1 VSNCAQFREM
11 YEAYTLGALDPPE
24 RAALEAH
31 LATGCAECAKSVAEA
46 RWLVSQ
52 LAYLAPETST
62 SDILKGRLMQTVR
75 SEAKSKSSPPVSTTA
90 SRTTSSRIPYWLSA
104 GIAALLLL
112 TLYFAWDAYRLKEE
126 LRASNERYQR
136 NEQMVASTQAER
148 AASQQ
153 ELIAMHDQMAKM
165 RRQTAILTDPA
176 SVKITLAAK
185 TIQASQMV
193 AMWHA
198 KYGIVLTGQKVPMP
212 SGNRVLQ
219 LWLIPKA
226 PGGKPI
232 PSMIV
237 RPDANGNFAIL
248 VSNPPAAG
256 SDTKALAI
264 TEEPAGGSAAPTT
277 APKWVGAMT

>member
-1 VSNCAQFREM
+1 M
-11 YEAYTLGALDPPE
+11 YEAYALGALDPPE

-31 LATGCAECAKSVAEA
+31 LATGCAECAKAVAEA

-52 LAYLAPETST
+52 LAYLAPEAST
-62 SDILKGRLMQTVR
+62 SDMLKGHLIQTVR
-75 SEAKSKSSPPVSTTA
+75 SESKSKSSSPVATGPTT
-90 SRTTSSRIPYWLSA
+90 TPTGIPYWLSA

-112 TLYFAWDAYRLKEE
+112 TLYFAWEAHRLKQE
-126 LRASNERYQR
+126 LRAANERNQR
-136 NEQMVASTQAER
+136 NEQMVAGTENER

-153 ELIAMHDQMAKM
+153 ELTAMQEQMAKM
-165 RRQTAILTDPA
+165 RRENAILTDPA
-176 SVKITLAAK
+176 SVKITLAAQK
-185 TIQASQMV
+185 IQAPQMV

-226 PGGKPI
+226 PGGKPM
-232 PSMIV
+232 PSMTV
-237 RPDANGNFAIL
+237 RPDANGNFVIL

-277 APKWVGAMT
+277 TPKWVGAMS

>member
-1 VSNCAQFREM
+1 VSNCDQFREM
-11 YEAYTLGALDPPE
+11 YEAYALGALDPPE
-24 RAALEAH
+24 RTALEAH

-52 LAYLAPETST
+52 LAYLAPEAAT
-62 SDILKGRLMQTVR
+62 SDILTGRLMHTVR
-75 SEAKSKSSPPVSTTA
+75 SEAKSQSSSPVVTGVPTTPFG
-90 SRTTSSRIPYWLSA
+90 IPYWLSA

-112 TLYFAWDAYRLKEE
+112 TLYFAWDAHRLKEE
-126 LRASNERYQR
+126 LRASNERNQ
-136 NEQMVASTQAER
+136 QSAQLVASAEGEYAATQQKL
-148 AASQQ
+148 AAM
-153 ELIAMHDQMAKM
+153 EAQMAKM
-165 RRQTAILTDPA
+165 HRENAILTDPA
-176 SVKITLAAK
+176 SVKIMLAAQK
-185 TIQASQMV
+185 IQAPQMM

-226 PGGKPI
+226 PGGKPM
-232 PSMIV
+232 PAMTV
-237 RPDANGNFAIL
+237 RPDADGNFVIL
-248 VSNPPAAG
+248 VANPPVAG

-277 APKWVGAMT
+277 TPKWVGAMT

>member
-1 VSNCAQFREM
+1 VSNCDQFREM
-11 YEAYTLGALDPPE
+11 YEAYALGALDPPE
-24 RAALEAH
+24 RAVLEAH

-52 LAYLAPETST
+52 LAYLAPEAAT
-62 SDILKGRLMQTVR
+62 SDMLKGRLMQTVR
-75 SEAKSKSSPPVSTTA
+75 SEAEAKSSSSVSTGATTTA
-90 SRTTSSRIPYWLSA
+90 SGIPYWLSA
-104 GIAALLLL
+104 SIAALLLL
-112 TLYFAWDAYRLKEE
+112 TLYFAWDAHRLKDE
-126 LRASNERYQR
+126 LRAANEQNQR
-136 NEQMVASTQAER
+136 NEQLVASAKGEFAATQQKL
-148 AASQQ
+148 AAM
-153 ELIAMHDQMAKM
+153 EEQMAKM
-165 RRQTAILTDPA
+165 HRETAILTDPS
-176 SVKITLAAK
+176 SVKIMLAAQK
-185 TIQASQMV
+185 IQAPQMV

-226 PGGKPI
+226 PGGKPM
-232 PSMIV
+232 PAMTV
-237 RPDANGNFAIL
+237 RPDANGNFVIL
-248 VSNPPAAG
+248 VANPPVTG

>member
-1 VSNCAQFREM
+1 M
-11 YEAYTLGALDPPE
+11 YEAYALGALDPPE

-31 LATGCAECAKSVAEA
+31 LATGCAECAKAVAEA

-52 LAYLAPETST
+52 LAYLAPEAST
-62 SDILKGRLMQTVR
+62 SDMLKGRLIQTVR
-75 SEAKSKSSPPVSTTA
+75 SESKSMSSSLVATGPTT
-90 SRTTSSRIPYWLSA
+90 TPTGIPYWLSA

-112 TLYFAWDAYRLKEE
+112 TLYFAWEAHRLKQE
-126 LRASNERYQR
+126 LRAANERNQR
-136 NEQMVASTQAER
+136 NEQMVAGTENER

-153 ELIAMHDQMAKM
+153 ELTAMQEQMAKM
-165 RRQTAILTDPA
+165 RRENAILTDPA
-176 SVKITLAAK
+176 SVKITLAAQK
-185 TIQASQMV
+185 IQAPQMV

-226 PGGKPI
+226 PGGKPM
-232 PSMIV
+232 PSMTV
-237 RPDANGNFAIL
+237 RPDANGNFVIL

-277 APKWVGAMT
+277 TPKWVGAMS